1 LHGTETYFLQYTAFE
16 QMKNL
21 LVARRTS
28 KLRAAGI
35 ASAVAVLTDWDTF
48 LLAALAKLSG
58 CYFLF
63 CGLPSSNE
71 PGSRH
76 VLDLS
81 IYVGFF

>member
-1 LHGTETYFLQYTAFE
+1 
-16 QMKNL
+16 MKNL

-58 CYFLF
+58 CYSLF
-63 CGLPSSNE
+63 CGLSSSNLVVATSSTY
-71 PGSRH
+71 PYMW
-76 VLDLS
+76 V
-81 IYVGFF
+81 FFDSFDIESVTDVSSVS